1 MRSGTFDYEIV
12 APATVAQAMALLSDM
27 ARLPELHPLIVSV
40 TAVAPEPGAL
50 ESYRI
55 TDRLRWG
62 PIVFPIT
69 YEADVLSRTEDAVVT
84 VARQRPATTVENR
97 TRVSPDGSGVRIVV
111 SMTLSAP
118 TLLFGYAFRQAQ
130 SAHHELGRRIGRAL
144 GASA

>member
-1 MRSGTFDYEIV
+1 MRSGSFDYEIV
-12 APATVAQAMALLSDM
+12 APATVAQAMALLGDM
-27 ARLPELHPLIVSV
+27 ARLPELHPLIV
-40 TAVAPEPGAL
+40 AVQTVAAVPGAL

-69 YEADVLSRTEDAVVT
+69 YEADVLTRTEDRVVT

-97 TRVSPDGSGVRIVV
+97 TRVSPEGDGVRIVV

-118 TLLFGYAFRQAQ
+118 TLLFGYAFGQAQ
-130 SAHHELGRRIGRAL
+130 TAHHELGRRIARAL
-144 GASA
+144 GATD